1 MARSFADTKESDN
14 MKPTN
19 AMPPTHPGEILA
31 DELGARGVSAA
42 EFAAETGMPAET
54 VGAILD
60 GRRPVREDAALRLSR
75 FLGTTPD
82 LWLSLQASFDART
95 ARTES
100 RIQAGGV
107 RA

>member
-1 MARSFADTKESDN
+1 

-42 EFAAETGMPAET
+42 EFAAETGMAAET
-54 VGAILD
+54 VGAILA
-60 GRRPVREDAALRLSR
+60 GRRPVREDAAFRLSR

-82 LWLSLQASFDART
+82 LWLNLQKSFDART
-95 ARTES
+95 ARAES
-100 RIQAGGV
+100 PIQAGGV
-107 RA
+107 RK

>member
-1 MARSFADTKESDN
+1 
-14 MKPTN
+14 MKPVN

-31 DELGARGVSAA
+31 DELDARGMRAA
-42 EFAAETGMPAET
+42 DLAAETGMPAET

-82 LWLSLQASFDART
+82 LWLNLQAAFDART
-95 ARTES
+95 AARTES
-100 RIQAGGV
+100 QAQAGGV
-107 RA
+107 RT